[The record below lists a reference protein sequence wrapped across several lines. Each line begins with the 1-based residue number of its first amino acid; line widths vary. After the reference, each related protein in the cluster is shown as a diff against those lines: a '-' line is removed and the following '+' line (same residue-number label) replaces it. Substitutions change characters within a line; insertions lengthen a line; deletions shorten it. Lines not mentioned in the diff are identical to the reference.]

1 MLPVNCGSHADYQNF
16 VVTNL
21 RKYYPDPNALARSI
35 WDIIERFWN
44 LDLSYTDE
52 LLADKYSKF
61 GPAPRTPSCMQ
72 RSYLL
77 SIKVSSLTQLAAQL
91 KINPLY
97 AVLSG
102 FEFGDTPGVGTF
114 YDFLNRSWDSDS
126 NNFFLMNI
134 PSKRK
139 KSKNQSKK
147 EQKRI
152 PLKK

>member
-1 MLPVNCGSHADYQNF
+1 M
-16 VVTNL
+16 
-21 RKYYPDPNALARSI
+21 
-35 WDIIERFWN
+35 
-44 LDLSYTDE
+44 
-52 LLADKYSKF
+52 
-61 GPAPRTPSCMQ
+61 
-72 RSYLL
+72 
-77 SIKVSSLTQLAAQL
+77 TQLAAQL